1 MLGCSDFLDFFILL
15 NEISA
20 VSCPVGPAVSP
31 GLAKGRCQR
40 VATACMRRPR
50 GSGPCWGDVGEG
62 ASAMGQASASL
73 QAPPTPVASGV
84 SFSNKPQA
92 PPDGTGREGQG
103 RGPAASSILVSGRE
117 RRPGPVMRVLPG
129 PQPHAPFLRVAPIRA
144 PPDACWAV
152 WWGSRRWGAPGSQR
166 PRRPPQF
173 LGAVF
178 ILLAL
183 WPQFSRHPICTT
195 SLLHTP
201 ARVALGKPGEGSP
214 GRCPGRG
221 LPPATAGPGS
231 SRPHPSLHPRGLAK
245 LWLPRGAGGVRALQL
260 LQEVPADGLIW
271 PGVLGP
277 GGI

>member
-152 WWGSRRWGAPGSQR
+152 WWGSRRWGAPRVTAATTATAVPWCRFYPTCRLAPVFS
-166 PRRPPQF
+166 PPHLHHVPF
-173 LGAVF
+173 A
-178 ILLAL
+178 
-183 WPQFSRHPICTT
+183 HP
-195 SLLHTP
+195 SP
-201 ARVALGKPGEGSP
+201 GGPGEA
-214 GRCPGRG
+214 R
-221 LPPATAGPGS
+221 
-231 SRPHPSLHPRGLAK
+231 
-245 LWLPRGAGGVRALQL
+245 
-260 LQEVPADGLIW
+260 
-271 PGVLGP
+271 
-277 GGI
+277 